1 MSRERQNEWGSKR
14 YQNWRNSVFE
24 RDKYECKHCGSKQ
37 NLNAHHIESYV
48 RCIEKRYHI
57 DNGLTLCLSC
67 HCRHDS
73 TGRKASLET
82 RLKMSESHNG
92 FRHTEESKI
101 KISKSHIGIRH
112 TPEIIKQISEKLKGK
127 IPWNKGKKDVYSEE
141 TRNKMSN
148 SLKGKK
154 AWNKGLSCSDEV
166 KKQMS
171 ISRKGRPSPNKGK
184 KMSEE
189 QKKKIS
195 DTKRKK
201 YADSSK

>member
-1 MSRERQNEWGSKR
+1 MSRERQNEWASKR

-24 RDKYECKHCGSKQ
+24 RDKYECKHCGSKEK
-37 NLNAHHIESYV
+37 LNAHHIEPYLKCV
-48 RCIEKRYHI
+48 EKRYDI
-57 DNGLTLCLSC
+57 DNGLTLCLPC

-82 RLKMSESHNG
+82 RLKMSKSHKD
-92 FRHTEESKI
+92 FRHTEESKR
-101 KISKSHIGIRH
+101 KISKSHIGISPSNEVR
-112 TPEIIKQISEKLKGK
+112 KRISEKLKGQ
-127 IPWNKGKKDVYSEE
+127 ISWNKGRKASLE
-141 TRNKMSN
+141 TRLKISAA
-148 SLKGKK
+148 LKGKT
-154 AWNKGLSCSDEV
+154 AWNKGISCSDEV

-171 ISRKGRPSPNKGK
+171 LSRKGRPSPNKGK

-195 DTKRKK
+195 DTKRKN